1 MTLHV
6 DQMSI
11 SREGGQIIVH
21 IPMTLKVRGGRK
33 EIILPDGLAPE
44 GSPAEKTATQMP
56 LVIAVARAFRWKAF
70 LESGRFS
77 SIGELAQAVKV
88 DQSYVSRILRL
99 TLLAPDVIQAI
110 LCGEEPSGLS
120 LEKLKSFPL
129 EWEEQREVL
138 FRGLGNAM

>member
-11 SREGGQIIVH
+11 SREDGQIIVH

-33 EIILPDGLAPE
+33 EIILPDALVPDDAP
-44 GSPAEKTATQMP
+44 GSTSAVQMP

-77 SIGELAQAVKV
+77 SIGELARAVKM

-99 TLLAPDVIQAI
+99 TLLAPDIVQAI
-110 LCGEEPSGLS
+110 LQGQEPSGLS
-120 LEKLKSFPL
+120 LEKLKIIPH
-129 EWEEQREVL
+129 EWEEQRES
-138 FRGLGNAM
+138 FYHDPRRP

>member
-11 SREGGQIIVH
+11 SREDGQIIVH

-33 EIILPDGLAPE
+33 EIILPNGLVAE
-44 GSPAEKTATQMP
+44 GSPVQRSATYSP

-77 SIGELAQAVKV
+77 SIDDLARAVNM
-88 DQSYVSRILRL
+88 DSSYVGRLLRL
-99 TLLAPDVIQAI
+99 TLLAPDIIQAI
-110 LCGEEPSGLS
+110 LHGEEPSGLS
-120 LEKLKSFPL
+120 LEKLKSFPM
-129 EWEEQREVL
+129 EWEEQRSKL
-138 FRGLGNAM
+138 M